1 MKASCT
7 MLEVAGIDSA
17 LAGMRLPTKSSA
29 NGNIE
34 KDIDLARR
42 LIVKGNVHGKFQR
55 GITAW
60 LDINMPRFMWTEIDT
75 YQVGVSPTSS
85 ESTMYTIFKEA
96 RLDYAEFK
104 DMFVDGIDDDLI
116 YAYHQFVMKVR
127 NDVGLGRI
135 SRDAGIWKIK
145 STLPEGWMQRRIKSF
160 SYQALKGVFQYRYYH
175 RLPEWQIICDCI
187 ASLPYANE
195 LIFGMPVE
203 QFIKEV
209 CE

>member
-1 MKASCT
+1 

-29 NGNIE
+29 NGDIR

-55 GITAW
+55 GVMVW
-60 LDINMPRFMWTEIDT
+60 LDINMPRYILSELDT
-75 YQVGVSPTSS
+75 YTKGVEPISS
-85 ESTMYTIFKEA
+85 ESTMYTLLKETKIDYKDF
-96 RLDYAEFK
+96 REFFPDYVDEEVVEFYYRYAEKIRNNFYS
-104 DMFVDGIDDDLI
+104 GTID
-116 YAYHQFVMKVR
+116 
-127 NDVGLGRI
+127 
-135 SRDAGIWKIK
+135 RDFAVWKLK
-145 STLPEGWMQRRIKSF
+145 QALPEGWLQGRIRVF
-160 SYQALKGVFQYRYYH
+160 GYQALKGMFQYRYYH